1 MASLGNIGLSL
12 LSGEQQTTLSAAN
25 FNFDFTLV
33 KVAAPKE
40 YEGLGQCLSVKRKT
54 EAEEGPLHI
63 VARKLGALFAGEA
76 PTVPNL
82 ISAYGKRA
90 SQISQDP
97 KVNPTSSRIYSMFA
111 DHVGADGTSLWAAAT
126 SGKST
131 ITVHLLGCMIA
142 RIWKAAEAVSIWTEL
157 VAGRKAQLLQRL
169 EKDEFQM
176 SDAASARIEITRDQL
191 AAWDNSARYV
201 GRVKL
206 CVKIHEP
213 NMC

>member
-54 EAEEGPLHI
+54 EAEEGHLHI
-63 VARKLGALFAGEA
+63 VARKLGALFEGEA
-76 PTVPNL
+76 PSVSNL

-97 KVNPTSSRIYSMFA
+97 NVNPTSSRFYSMFA

-126 SGKST
+126 SGKRT

-169 EKDEFQM
+169 EKDEFRM

-201 GRVKL
+201 DRVKL
-206 CVKIHEP
+206 CIKIREP